1 MTILFDYL
9 VCILII
15 KHCTYWVTHRS
26 HQKRSQANWTE
37 NSPVAESFRW
47 KTRRRWPEIFGK
59 QKQIG
64 LHNGSGTVFFRFV
77 FFWICF
83 SARFSCYLLVFFWNW
98 KLPLQLY
105 LPHNFGA
112 QTFHVAWYFATRVHL
127 RYLRLVY
134 GCFGVGC
141 RIGLGSRSEEAKKQR
156 NIKAE
161 KQGKAENQKT
171 Q

>member
-1 MTILFDYL
+1 MGPEL
-9 VCILII
+9 VFSGLCFFGSVFL
-15 KHCTYWVTHRS
+15 
-26 HQKRSQANWTE
+26 
-37 NSPVAESFRW
+37 PV
-47 KTRRRWPEIFGK
+47 
-59 QKQIG
+59 
-64 LHNGSGTVFFRFV
+64 
-77 FFWICF
+77 
-83 SARFSCYLLVFFWNW
+83 FSCYLLVFFWNW

-141 RIGLGSRSEEAKKQR
+141 RIGLGSRSEEAKQK

-161 KQGKAENQKT
+161 KQGKAEKQKT
-171 Q
+171 K